1 MILGD
6 MAGVESI
13 HRNIASR
20 RLTFHRTCQTV
31 RTEQISERLPA
42 GGDDIRN
49 GDVEQVLD
57 GQGKSCENHR
67 GETDFKGWHPEGAWN
82 IPFDY
87 ILPVTDGDIRK
98 VASSGASGV
107 IVYGDGGEPDSG
119 RELARE
125 LAGRGINNVSCV
137 AGGAQALKAAR
148 EAR

>member
-13 HRNIASR
+13 HRDIASGR
-20 RLTFHRTCQTV
+20 PTFHRACQTV

-67 GETDFKGWHPEGAWN
+67 ALTNLNRSFGAYGC
-82 IPFDY
+82 IAAVF
-87 ILPVTDGDIRK
+87 VF
-98 VASSGASGV
+98 VACLT
-107 IVYGDGGEPDSG
+107 GGFQ
-119 RELARE
+119 
-125 LAGRGINNVSCV
+125 N
-137 AGGAQALKAAR
+137 
-148 EAR
+148 